1 MVATGGA
8 LIHARNVREIAEK
21 ALYDPQTPNSLRPEK
36 AQILIDEKYILA
48 AMGLL
53 SQYYPL
59 AALEIM
65 KKEIAD
71 YGHNE

>member
-1 MVATGGA
+1 M
-8 LIHARNVREIAEK
+8 IHGEKVREIAAK
-21 ALYDPQTPNSLRPEK
+21 ALYDPQMPNSLRPESAK
-36 AQILIDEKYILA
+36 ILVDEKYILA

-53 SQYYPL
+53 SQYYPV

-71 YGHNE
+71 YGHSE

>member
-1 MVATGGA
+1 MQLPVSLEPGA
-8 LIHARNVREIAEK
+8 FFVPWEK